1 MKITDVLAEK
11 AYDRIKEH
19 GSPTPSLWKNYTT
32 SNYLKDI
39 YKLLQSEKYYSE
51 GVKNLCFACDLA
63 PVGNFNLSLLKQCIQ
78 SARVF
83 LYQDMLKSN
92 GLEFDEDTIFDSSQK
107 AFYSLK
113 SDFILTKEQKDLF
126 DLFSQKR
133 RLVVSA
139 PTSFGKSRV
148 MREIITHNQYKQ
160 IVVIVPTNALLSE
173 TYFTFRMDERLSRY
187 NLIFSTHIE
196 PSDDNSIYIFTPEKF
211 DVYTDEYDI
220 NFDFFV
226 FDEVYKVDS
235 KDSRSSVFSNC
246 LYKAYK
252 KQCDYYLIGPYFNKF
267 SESFIKKTN
276 GYFKRYD
283 TDIVQKIMT
292 NYLYDSEAK
301 VSGVSL
307 KKLKGKDTRL
317 KQIIKNIPGQ
327 TIVYV
332 GRKDTAET
340 RARKIADLTDK
351 EVNNSELNDLIK
363 YIEKNLSKEWRLI
376 NCLLRG
382 VAFHHSGIPKYIQTE
397 IVELFNSGVINT
409 IVCTPTLTEG
419 VNTTAKNVVFYDTTK
434 ADIDLTGFEVKN
446 IVGRSGRFGQHFVGR
461 AIFLEEHVDQNNID
475 EINYPIFDYEKIPDE
490 DYIQIDTEDL
500 GVEGRNHKERILRQV
515 DELNIPLS
523 LLKKNKYI
531 PFENQLELI
540 QHFRS
545 NKDLKSRLQIKSGL
559 PEKQQVDVIIK
570 LVHEVLFSS
579 SDRKEA
585 WTTANLS
592 RLVKYQIY
600 FNPSIK
606 DLILEHD
613 AVREDTR
620 IRNVLELVYKYFEF
634 LFPKYLNAFEN
645 IFNFVYSDTLSLA
658 LMSTHLQYGNDEKY
672 NILLTDAGVPR
683 SIISH
688 LSKYLEGHDT
698 ISSIRNVIE
707 SNPSILTG
715 LTNIEL
721 KMLSK
726 RI

>member
-11 AYDRIKEH
+11 AYNRIKEH
-19 GSPTPSLWKNYTT
+19 GSPTATLWKNYTN

-51 GVKNLCFACDLA
+51 GVKNLCFACDSA
-63 PVGNFNLSLLKQCIQ
+63 PESNFNLSLLKQCIQ
-78 SARVF
+78 SARIF
-83 LYQDMLKSN
+83 LYQDMLTSN
-92 GLEFDEDTIFDSSQK
+92 DLEFAEDTIFDSSQK
-107 AFYSLK
+107 AFYALE

-126 DLFSQKR
+126 DLFSKKR

-148 MREIITHNQYKQ
+148 MREIIAHNQYKQ

-187 NLIFSTHIE
+187 NLVFSTHIE
-196 PSDDNSIYIFTPEKF
+196 PSDENSIYIFTPEKF

-220 NFDFFV
+220 DYDFFV
-226 FDEVYKVDS
+226 FDEVYKIDG

-267 SESFIKKTN
+267 SKSFIEKTN

-283 TDIVQKIMT
+283 TDIVQKNT
-292 NYLYDSEAK
+292 SNYLCDSEAK
-301 VSGVSL
+301 VSGVNL
-307 KKLKGKDTRL
+307 KKLKGKDARL
-317 KQIIKNIPGQ
+317 KQIIKNVQGQ

-332 GRKDTAET
+332 GRKDSAET
-340 RARKIADLTDK
+340 RARKIAELTDK
-351 EVNNSELNDLIK
+351 EINNNDLNDLIK
-363 YIEKNLSKEWRLI
+363 YIEKNISKEWRLI

-382 VAFHHSGIPKYIQTE
+382 VAFHHAGIPKYIQTE

-461 AIFLEEHVDQNNID
+461 AIFLEEHVDQDNID
-475 EINYPIFDYEKIPDE
+475 EISYPIFDHEKIPDE
-490 DYIQIDTEDL
+490 DYIQIDMNDL
-500 GVEGRNHKERILRQV
+500 GVEGRKQKERILRQV

-540 QHFRS
+540 ERFRS
-545 NKDLKSRLQIKSGL
+545 NRDLKSRLQIKSGL
-559 PEKQQVDVIIK
+559 PEKQQVDVIIG
-570 LVHEVLFSS
+570 LVHDVLFSA

-606 DLILEHD
+606 KLILEHD

-620 IRNVLELVYKYFEF
+620 IRNVLELVYRYFEF
-634 LFPKYLNAFEN
+634 SFPKYLNAFEN
-645 IFNFVYSDTLSLA
+645 IFNFVYSDTLSLG

-688 LSKYLEGHDT
+688 LSKHLEGLDT
-698 ISSIRNVIE
+698 ISSIRNMIE
-707 SNPSILTG
+707 RKPSILKG
-715 LTNIEL
+715 LSNIEL